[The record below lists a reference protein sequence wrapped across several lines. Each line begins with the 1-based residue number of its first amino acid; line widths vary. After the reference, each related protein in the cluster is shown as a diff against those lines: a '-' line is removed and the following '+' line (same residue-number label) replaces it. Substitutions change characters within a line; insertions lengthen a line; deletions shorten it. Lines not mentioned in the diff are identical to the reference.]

1 LARNGKTENAI
12 AVEACLPSG
21 RACLSID
28 GDGAAKFTVELS
40 QPEAAKLAAKLDQLM
55 DTTFWVVC
63 TPKTEKY

>member
-1 LARNGKTENAI
+1 LARNGKEPEGI

-40 QPEAAKLAAKLDQLM
+40 QPEAAKLAAKLDRLM
-55 DTTFWVVC
+55 DTTFWLVC
-63 TPKTEKY
+63 TPK